1 MFKRTSVAIAIS
13 FCCTHAVSAQEEGTI
28 QVGKFDLKPV
38 LTTDFLN
45 IDNVTYA
52 SDAEQEISSWVGIV
66 SPELNAYTEFNGHK
80 VSMGYRLERGEYFSS
95 EADNY
100 TDHFANVKGDF
111 EINDRNRLKGTLRYE
126 DGHDER
132 GRRYS
137 NGFGNELTSVDTYKE
152 TGASA
157 VYSYGALS
165 AFGRLDLSVGY
176 ENIDYDNNE
185 EVYLIRDRDRMKYNA
200 QFLYRLWEGTN
211 LVIDARRDEIEYDY
225 DANPESPLDSD
236 ENSILAGL
244 SWDFDEV
251 TQSFAKIGYK
261 EKTFDAPTRD
271 DFNGLAWEVGVR
283 YLPFT
288 YSQFTLSTKQ
298 DTRETNSEADY
309 IRSTDYL
316 VSWKHDWLQ
325 RFSTTASLA
334 FMNDDYE
341 GDVEDLRQDD
351 TTKLTLAADYE
362 FRRWLTFGLYY
373 SMSERDS
380 NREFIEYDRNIY
392 GLTARVTL

>member
-137 NGFGNELTSVDTYKE
+137 NGDRKSV
-152 TGASA
+152 
-157 VYSYGALS
+157 V
-165 AFGRLDLSVGY
+165 
-176 ENIDYDNNE
+176 
-185 EVYLIRDRDRMKYNA
+185 
-200 QFLYRLWEGTN
+200 
-211 LVIDARRDEIEYDY
+211 
-225 DANPESPLDSD
+225 
-236 ENSILAGL
+236 
-244 SWDFDEV
+244 
-251 TQSFAKIGYK
+251 
-261 EKTFDAPTRD
+261 
-271 DFNGLAWEVGVR
+271 
-283 YLPFT
+283 
-288 YSQFTLSTKQ
+288 
-298 DTRETNSEADY
+298 
-309 IRSTDYL
+309 
-316 VSWKHDWLQ
+316 
-325 RFSTTASLA
+325 
-334 FMNDDYE
+334 
-341 GDVEDLRQDD
+341 
-351 TTKLTLAADYE
+351 
-362 FRRWLTFGLYY
+362 
-373 SMSERDS
+373 
-380 NREFIEYDRNIY
+380 
-392 GLTARVTL
+392 